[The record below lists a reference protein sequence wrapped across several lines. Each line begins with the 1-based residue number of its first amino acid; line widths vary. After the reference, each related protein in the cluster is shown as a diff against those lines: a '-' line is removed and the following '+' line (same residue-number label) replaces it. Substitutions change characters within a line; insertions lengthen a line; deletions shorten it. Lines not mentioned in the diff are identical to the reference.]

1 MHESTQ
7 TPDEEELMPGPVLTA
22 ASTVQCAHLGRGTP
36 SSPNPRIT
44 ILGVPVVTIATQYAI
59 AACTFPAMTGGNSP
73 PCVSGSFTTASTRV
87 LTNTG
92 FLLLADSQGT
102 SLPNGTPLVVVPS
115 QIKVNAI

>member
-1 MHESTQ
+1 M
-7 TPDEEELMPGPVLTA
+7 
-22 ASTVQCAHLGRGTP
+22 STVQCAHVGRGTP
-36 SSPNPRIT
+36 AAPNPRVT
-44 ILGVPVVTIATQYAI
+44 VFTQPVVTISTPYTI

-87 LTNTG
+87 LSNTG

-115 QIKVNAI
+115 QTQVIAI